1 MRKPPQNAALAFEA
15 LLPAFPHQRKVEELH
30 RYSPLEAPVAT
41 FRQPH
46 ASHPALPNL
55 REQRVRANGL
65 ARQSGSVR
73 QPEAA
78 VFQKTFLR
86 QLAMFVKECH
96 QLRRQLRILFA
107 ERAQPRGAL
116 TVSHSQRLIEIR
128 T

>member
-15 LLPAFPHQRKVEELH
+15 LLPAFPHQREVEELH

-46 ASHPALPNL
+46 ASHPALPIV
-55 REQRVRANGL
+55 RERSDGAKGWP
-65 ARQSGSVR
+65 RQSGSVR

-96 QLRRQLRILFA
+96 QLPRQLRVLFA
-107 ERAQPRGAL
+107 ERA
-116 TVSHSQRLIEIR
+116 
-128 T
+128 